1 MTQHHQS
8 FYARTSDHGYE
19 TCVEHLSMVA
29 ALSGA
34 FAAAFDQLDE
44 GLIAGLYHDEG
55 KYSDAFQHRIRD
67 PEHTAKCDHSSAGAL
82 KAWQSMHNI
91 AALAIAA
98 HHAGLSDMGTP
109 RRH

>member
-1 MTQHHQS
+1 
-8 FYARTSDHGYE
+8 
-19 TCVEHLSMVA
+19 MVA

-55 KYSDAFQHRIRD
+55 KYSDAFQRRIRD

-98 HHAGLSDMGTP
+98 HHTGLSDMGTP
-109 RRH
+109 GDIETSTMPHGSPDYAESQQTTPSMPSM